1 MFGEKRERK
10 VSACIGKLAFVVF
23 LWLTPIAIQASAKT
37 GADFQKAIQLFE
49 SKQYLKAIPLLEE
62 VAEKGNK
69 AAMYR
74 LAYIYE
80 NGLGVPQDF
89 KKAAHWYKEAAKTYA
104 YTVEKTKK
112 GHNVYAKKFA
122 ERLKAQFTESSVR
135 AAGMAAIAKVDTN
148 TPETKSLLNDMAEGR
163 FFGLTPYK
171 ANYIMPIGYAN
182 RKYRR
187 QPSAYKNYTIADA
200 INPIPGFSRESEYGE
215 YDQQAE
221 VEFQFSLKKNLTYNL
236 FGFNEYIT
244 AAYTQRCFWQL
255 YSESGPFRETNY
267 MPELYVAVPTSQSFD
282 EKTGMKVTKWGFIH
296 QSNGQE
302 GFRSRSWNRLYVEG
316 FFQWNNLF
324 LKPRI
329 WYRLPE
335 EDKSDDYYRGY
346 VDRNHNGKPDTG
358 DQLIDP
364 NSESGKDDNPDI
376 LDYMGYG
383 DLTLSYLW
391 GKHQFGGLFR
401 YNFGKGGHDR
411 GAVQLDWSYP
421 FFNSKTTFWYFK
433 FFNGYGES
441 LIDYNR
447 NVTKTSFGFAF
458 SRGLF
463 Q

>member
-1 MFGEKRERK
+1 MSITGEKR
-10 VSACIGKLAFVVF
+10 VSSTLRSASLIILLALAPVV
-23 LWLTPIAIQASAKT
+23 AIASAKQ
-37 GADFQKAIQLFE
+37 AEEFQRAIQYFE
-49 SKQYLKAIPLLEE
+49 SKQYDRAIPLLKEL
-62 VAEKGNK
+62 AENGNK

-80 NGLGVPQDF
+80 NGLGTEQDY

-104 YTVEKTKK
+104 YTIEAREKGTDI
-112 GHNVYAKKFA
+112 YAKSFT
-122 ERLKAQFTESSVR
+122 ERLKAQFTEESVR
-135 AAGMAAIAKVDTN
+135 AASMAAISKVGTN
-148 TPETKSLLNDMAEGR
+148 TPETKSFLYDLADGR

-182 RKYRR
+182 DSYRR
-187 QPSAYKNYTIADA
+187 QPSAYRNYRIADA
-200 INPIPGFSRESEYGE
+200 LDPIPGFSREARYGE
-215 YDQQAE
+215 YDEQTE

-244 AAYTQRCFWQL
+244 AAYTQRSFWQL
-255 YSESGPFRETNY
+255 YSDSGPFRETNY
-267 MPELYVAVPTSQSFD
+267 MPELYVAVPTSAGFD
-282 EKTGMKVTKWGFIH
+282 EKTGLKVTKWGFIH

-316 FFQWNNLF
+316 IFQWENLF
-324 LKPRI
+324 LSARA

-335 EDKSDDYYRGY
+335 DDKSDDYYRGY
-346 VDRNHNGKPDTG
+346 HDNNHNGIPDTG
-358 DQLIDP
+358 DTLVDP
-364 NSESGKDDNPDI
+364 NSENDKDDNPDI
-376 LDYMGYG
+376 TDYMGYG
-383 DLTLSYLW
+383 DLSLSYLW
-391 GKHQFGGLFR
+391 YKHQIGALLR

-421 FFNSKTTFWYFK
+421 FFDSKTTFWYFK

-447 NVTKTSFGFAF
+447 NVTKTSFGFSF